1 MLVAVVTDLWC
12 HPIYNSRGACIQC
25 MACSSQIM
33 SEMLTEIHT
42 REKFDFIKLIIHS
55 QIILIL
61 CLTSHSLSSGILV
74 A

>member
-12 HPIYNSRGACIQC
+12 HPIHNSRGACIQC

-42 REKFDFIKLIIHS
+42 REKFDFIKFIHS
-55 QIILIL
+55 QII
-61 CLTSHSLSSGILV
+61 
-74 A
+74 